1 MEGNRTSGME
11 GNERTN
17 TQFLH
22 MLEESRDASR
32 FASSVE

>member
-1 MEGNRTSGME
+1 ME
-11 GNERTN
+11 GNEMTN

-22 MLEESRDASR
+22 MLEEARNASR